1 MEFLPKRPEQR
12 AALDRARGLA
22 LRFEPVTLE
31 PALDLDL
38 TSLDADRFLAAGWAG
53 PEKKFRWTD
62 GHRAEV
68 RFSLAEPTSLL
79 LELRTGGRGRQ
90 RLQVTVNGSPVAEL
104 AIENAM
110 ADYSVTI
117 PAAAVARDNLLVLG
131 LPDAHSPASVG
142 AGRDTRVLGASVR
155 RIAVFRVLQG
165 GHGDAAGENVTD
177 DGGVGRGPG

>member
-1 MEFLPKRPEQR
+1 
-12 AALDRARGLA
+12 
-22 LRFEPVTLE
+22 
-31 PALDLDL
+31 
-38 TSLDADRFLAAGWAG
+38 
-53 PEKKFRWTD
+53 
-62 GHRAEV
+62 V

-104 AIENAM
+104 AIENAT

-142 AGRDTRVLGASVR
+142 AGADRRILGASVR
-155 RIAVFRVLQG
+155 RIAVFRVLQR
-165 GHGDAAGENVTD
+165 GHGDAVGEDVTD
-177 DGGVGRGPG
+177 HGGAGRGPV